1 MGSSYGRC
9 IRSSPYPAL
18 TPPTAMMIR
27 HAPSKCL
34 KAALCQYHLGLLSF
48 ISLQHQ
54 PRVGGGR
61 GRGSGGVAGDGD
73 GDGDSAMRGER
84 LREAALLADAEA
96 TAPLPTAGSGGGG
109 ARGSWEAGG
118 ELGRRR
124 WI

>member
-73 GDGDSAMRGER
+73 GDSAMRGER